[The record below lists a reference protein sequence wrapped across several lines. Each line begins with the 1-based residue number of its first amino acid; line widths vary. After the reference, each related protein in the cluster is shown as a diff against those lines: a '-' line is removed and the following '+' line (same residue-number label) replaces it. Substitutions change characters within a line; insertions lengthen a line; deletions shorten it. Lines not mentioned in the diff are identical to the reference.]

1 MEYPKKALGVMLR
14 HNRSDQNISLRT
26 LAQRTGIS
34 AMYLSDV
41 ENGVQRPAD
50 YTLRKL
56 FSELARRMILT

>member
-14 HNRSDQNISLRT
+14 HNRIDQNISLRT

-41 ENGVQRPAD
+41 EYGVQRPAD
-50 YTLRKL
+50 
-56 FSELARRMILT
+56 